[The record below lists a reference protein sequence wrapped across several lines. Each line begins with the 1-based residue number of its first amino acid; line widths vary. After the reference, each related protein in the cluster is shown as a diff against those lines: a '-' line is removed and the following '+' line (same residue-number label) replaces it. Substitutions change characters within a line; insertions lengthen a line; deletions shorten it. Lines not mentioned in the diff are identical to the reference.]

1 VVEDQ
6 KEERNRQA
14 GEQQPQQGTAHVII
28 LPATLPRRRPR
39 RHGTPGENR
48 GHHRVRIG
56 EGKCSLRL
64 VREVE
69 TGFPDGPAALPQIG
83 ANSHSTSRNDKASA
97 LRAEQGLARAVCRGC
112 RRRGG

>member
-6 KEERNRQA
+6 KEERNREA

-28 LPATLPRRRPR
+28 LPATLSRRRPR
-39 RHGTPGENR
+39 RNGTAGENR

-64 VREVE
+64 VCEVE

-83 ANSHSTSRNDKASA
+83 ANSHSASRNDKASA
-97 LRAEQGLARAVCRGC
+97 LRAEQGLARAVCCGC